1 MREKVKLYTH
11 RPLKYFATPI
21 LEILTDKIIFYFK
34 EKKFTILYSD
44 LAHYEKFKKYIIMKI
59 RKNTK
64 QDMLSISICPKS
76 LKALDRIFDQLDL
89 FYNDAIAYTKNPL
102 LEK

>member
-11 RPLKYFATPI
+11 TPLKYFASPI
-21 LEILTDKIIFYFK
+21 LEILTDQIVFNFK
-34 EKKFTILYSD
+34 EKEFTILYSD
-44 LAHYEKFKKYIIMKI
+44 LAYYEKFKQYIIMKI
-59 RKNTK
+59 RKNTQ

-76 LKALDRIFDQLDL
+76 SKALDRIFNQIEI
-89 FYNDAIAYTKNPL
+89 FYNDSISYADNPL

>member
-11 RPLKYFATPI
+11 SPLKYFATPI
-21 LEILTDKIIFYFK
+21 IEILTDQIVFTFK
-34 EKKFTILYSD
+34 EKEFTILYSD
-44 LAHYEKFKKYIIMKI
+44 LAYYEKFKQYIIMKI
-59 RKNTK
+59 RKNPK

-76 LKALDRIFDQLDL
+76 SKALHRIFDQLEL
-89 FYNDAIAYTKNPL
+89 FYKGALAYTDNPL

>member
-1 MREKVKLYTH
+1 MFIYMREKVKLYTH

-44 LAHYEKFKKYIIMKI
+44 LAHYEKF
-59 RKNTK
+59 
-64 QDMLSISICPKS
+64 
-76 LKALDRIFDQLDL
+76 
-89 FYNDAIAYTKNPL
+89 
-102 LEK
+102 